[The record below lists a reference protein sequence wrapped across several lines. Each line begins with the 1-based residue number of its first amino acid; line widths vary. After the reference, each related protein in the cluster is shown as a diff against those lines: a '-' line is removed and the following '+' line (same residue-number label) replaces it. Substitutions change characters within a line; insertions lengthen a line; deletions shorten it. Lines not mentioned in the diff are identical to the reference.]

1 MQADF
6 WLERWRQG
14 QIGWHQPEFHP
25 ALLEYWPGLGVD
37 PSRRVFVPL
46 CGRSLDMIWLARRGH
61 PVLGVELSPIA
72 AAGFFGHESLSAS
85 QSPAGRFVR
94 HAAGRYEILQG
105 DFYDL
110 SPANAGVIG
119 AWYDRAALIALPPDL
134 RARYAESMSELLAPG
149 TRGLL
154 ITAEY
159 DQEMMSGPPFSV
171 MEDEVRALFDP
182 GFEVELLERQ
192 DVIAG
197 NPRFVERGLASLH
210 EAVYRLTRR

>member
-1 MQADF
+1 VQADF

-14 QIGWHQPEFHP
+14 QIGWHQPDFHP
-25 ALLEYWPGLGVD
+25 ALLEYWPGLGVE
-37 PSRRVFVPL
+37 PSRRVLVPL

-61 PVLGVELSPIA
+61 TILGVELSPIA
-72 AAGFFGHESLSAS
+72 AAEFFGHESLSAS
-85 QSPAGRFVR
+85 QSLVGKFTR

-105 DFYDL
+105 DFFDL

-119 AWYDRAALIALPPDL
+119 GWYDRAALIALPPNL
-134 RARYAESMSELLAPG
+134 RARYAESMAALAMPG

-159 DQEMMSGPPFSV
+159 DPEKMSGPPFAV
-171 MEDEVRALFDP
+171 LEDEVRAHFDP

-197 NPRFVERGLASLH
+197 NPRFIERGLDSFH
-210 EAVYRLTRR
+210 EAVFRLTRR

>member
-1 MQADF
+1 MQPDF

-25 ALLEYWPGLGVD
+25 ALLQYWPGLGVD
-37 PSRRVFVPL
+37 PSRRVLVPL

-61 PVLGVELSPIA
+61 TVLGVELSPIA
-72 AAGFFGHESLSAS
+72 ATEFFGHESLSAS
-85 QSPAGRFVR
+85 RSPAGKFTR

-105 DFYDL
+105 NFFDL
-110 SPANAGVIG
+110 SPAHAGVID

-134 RARYAESMSELLAPG
+134 RARYAGSIAALMSPG
-149 TRGLL
+149 TCGLL
-154 ITAEY
+154 VTAEY
-159 DQEMMSGPPFSV
+159 DPDKMSGPPFAV
-171 MEDEVRALFDP
+171 LEDEVRALFDP

-197 NPRFVERGLASLH
+197 NPRFVERGLDRLD

>member
-25 ALLEYWPGLGVD
+25 ALLKYWPALGVE
-37 PSRRVFVPL
+37 PSQRVFVPL

-72 AAGFFGHESLSAS
+72 AAEFFGHESLSAS
-85 QSPAGRFVR
+85 QSQAGRFIR

-105 DFYDL
+105 DFFDL

-134 RARYAESMSELLAPG
+134 RARYAEGMAALLAPG

-159 DQEMMSGPPFSV
+159 PQERMSGPPFAV
-171 MEDEVRALFDP
+171 MEGEVRALFDP

-192 DVIAG
+192 DVIGG
-197 NPRFVERGLASLH
+197 NPRFIERGLESLH